1 MAPKSWLRLP
11 RRTVRLRLTALY
23 GALFLASGAVLLA
36 ITYGLAVGRP
46 VTQQFHIVG
55 GGGGVLKAVAGRAGG
70 VIRAC
75 VAGILCTTKSR
86 GITVPAPGPKSPPS
100 PLQVSPT
107 PTSPPGSGLFYKQI
121 VTSLPT
127 PTEAHH
133 LLVVS
138 VIALG
143 IMALIAIG
151 LGWLM
156 AGRVLRPLR
165 TMTATTRQISEV
177 NLNERL
183 AVDGPDDEL
192 KDLGDTINGLLGR
205 LETAFEAQRRFV
217 ANASHELRTPLAM
230 MRTSVDVARGKPQ
243 APPEVEVL
251 AGKLEE
257 GLNQADRLLEGLL
270 LLARAQRGALG
281 EVTAVALQD
290 LVFAALVA
298 EQDEIDRRHLAVL
311 DGTVAGEVMGNET
324 LLARLVAN
332 VVSNAVRHNVDHGMV
347 IITNSA
353 RDGTASLV
361 VDSSGPVLDEA
372 AVRELAQPFH
382 RLGPD
387 RVADNN
393 GAGLGLS
400 IVRAIA
406 GAHGGALRLQARPEG
421 GLRVVIELPAAV
433 RA

>member
-23 GALFLASGAVLLA
+23 GALFLVSGAVLLA

-46 VTQQFHIVG
+46 VIQQFHIVG

-75 VAGILCTTKSR
+75 VAGTLCTTKSR
-86 GITVPAPGPKSPPS
+86 AFTVPAPGPSAPPS
-100 PLQVSPT
+100 PLSPT
-107 PTSPPGSGLFYKQI
+107 PASPGSVLFSNPI

-183 AVDGPDDEL
+183 AVEGPDDEL